1 MMERCLILNS
11 NDTKNIV
18 PIERI
23 ALVSIK
29 ETGKNLE
36 ATFYIDNAI
45 TVTLGGLTTKDMER
59 IINVMQYKALGE
71 KK

>member
-1 MMERCLILNS
+1 MKERCLILNG

-23 ALVSIK
+23 AMISFK
-29 ETGKNLE
+29 ETGETFE

-45 TVTLGGLTTKDMER
+45 TVTLDGLTTEER
-59 IINVMQYKALGE
+59 EKIIKIMQYKD
-71 KK
+71 

>member
-1 MMERCLILNS
+1 MMERCLILNG

-23 ALVSIK
+23 ALVSFK
-29 ETGKNLE
+29 ETGETFE

-45 TVTLGGLTTKDMER
+45 TVTLDGLTTEER
-59 IINVMQYKALGE
+59 EKIIKIMQYKD
-71 KK
+71 